1 MSYASYLKFY
11 SMYCANLLNG
21 FGICKYD
28 AKGSFNNASIAAK
41 RARPEGTLLPS
52 EATKRNTPLRR
63 YEALQTL
70 MVAILVGGRG
80 LRAICC
86 KYGRENGQNGIFCDH
101 TC

>member
-52 EATKRNTPLRR
+52 EATKRNDPFASLCELAWSESGNFPEQARKM
-63 YEALQTL
+63 LGVVKPQ
-70 MVAILVGGRG
+70 
-80 LRAICC
+80 
-86 KYGRENGQNGIFCDH
+86 
-101 TC
+101 

>member
-1 MSYASYLKFY
+1 MVYARVRVIPLTFFKYETDH
-11 SMYCANLLNG
+11 
-21 FGICKYD
+21 GIRD
-28 AKGSFNNASIAAK
+28 
-41 RARPEGTLLPS
+41 T
-52 EATKRNTPLRR
+52 TPPGN
-63 YEALQTL
+63 YEALQSL